1 MLLDCCGSQVWAQQ
15 MLERVPFPDAAY
27 ALDTADTI
35 WAALEREDWLE
46 AFRHHPAIGSKR
58 GKKVQ
63 SATARSWSRGEQAV
77 AQKAD
82 AATLKALADANRS
95 YQARFGHIFLICATG
110 KTSKEILE
118 NLQQR
123 LPNDPR
129 TELLVAAEEQR
140 KITRLRLEKL
150 LTS

>member
-1 MLLDCCGSQVWAQQ
+1 
-15 MLERVPFPDAAY
+15 
-27 ALDTADTI
+27 
-35 WAALEREDWLE
+35 
-46 AFRHHPAIGSKR
+46 
-58 GKKVQ
+58 
-63 SATARSWSRGEQAV
+63 V

-95 YQARFGHIFLICATG
+95 YRARFGHIFLICATG